1 MDSVRS
7 SELRPG
13 PDGGQVLPDLSAVR
27 KAPPSARSQGRTPT
41 PLGGA
46 HPPSS
51 RRAVSTQPGK
61 NRRKRPSRLRQALG
75 LALITLA
82 AGASVAFATRQ
93 LAEHWFSPQNPSET
107 TLGHQQHWQ
116 TDEIVVTLDDS
127 LESLGKEN
135 ENAIRAAFAEWTSSG
150 AALPTIRFQHGKGRK
165 PSLTPDG
172 VNSILVAPI
181 TFEGHELDLAITVGF
196 SSPKTGEITEAD
208 IVINSRH
215 RFANLEPSA
224 ALASRIQR
232 TSAEDGER
240 PKSCVGHFDGN
251 ACAQSYDLQNV
262 LTHEVGHFWG
272 LGEDYEDP
280 RATMFS
286 CTSACEVHK
295 RALADGDRRII
306 SDLYANLESSSWSA
320 QFVANAKSHW
330 LIAPLF
336 GLAMVA
342 TFIVARRRRLR
353 AR

>member
-1 MDSVRS
+1 V
-7 SELRPG
+7 
-13 PDGGQVLPDLSAVR
+13 VL
-27 KAPPSARSQGRTPT
+27 
-41 PLGGA
+41 
-46 HPPSS
+46 
-51 RRAVSTQPGK
+51 
-61 NRRKRPSRLRQALG
+61 
-75 LALITLA
+75 TLA
-82 AGASVAFATRQ
+82 AGASTAFATRQ
-93 LAEHWFSPQNPSET
+93 LAERWFSPGDPVET
-107 TLGHQQHWQ
+107 SLGHQQHWQ
-116 TDEIVVTLDDS
+116 TDEIIVTLDDS
-127 LESLGKEN
+127 LESLGKEH
-135 ENAIRAAFAEWTSSG
+135 ENAIRASFAEWTGSG
-150 AALPTIRFQHGKGRK
+150 AALPNIRFQHGKGRK

-215 RFANLEPSA
+215 RFAKLEPSA

-232 TSAEDGER
+232 ASAEDGER

-251 ACAQSYDLQNV
+251 ACGQSYDLQNV

-295 RALADGDRRII
+295 RVLADGDRRII
-306 SDLYANLESSSWSA
+306 SDLYESVEPSTWSA
-320 QFVANAKSHW
+320 QFARTAGSPW
-330 LIAPLF
+330 LIAPLA
-336 GLAMVA
+336 GGAVA
-342 TFIVARRRRLR
+342 VVAFVVMRRRRVG